1 MAPPCNGIIPPGR
14 RVPSADEICLTR
26 SGFWSSGFGALPPR
40 SSQALARQLD
50 AVGVVNEAIEDGVG
64 VGGIADDLMPGG
76 DGKLR
81 GDDRRSAPI
90 ALFENFEQVVTGAG
104 VERFEPEVVENEQI
118 GATKGFDEARMAAV
132 ATREREVFAELGP
145 AMIDDG
151 AIVAAGLLAD
161 GASQPA
167 FADAG
172 RADEGEIVVG
182 VDPLT
187 LGELLEQG
195 AVEPARG
202 EVIYV
207 LDARG
212 LAEFC
217 GAQPRRQPFV
227 APKRSLPIEQQGEP
241 VMAIE
246 SLRFVVLAKFGEGLG
261 HSVKAEGVELVERR
275 MFEQG
280 RFS

>member
-1 MAPPCNGIIPPGR
+1 M
-14 RVPSADEICLTR
+14 T
-26 SGFWSSGFGALPPR
+26 PR
-40 SSQALARQLD
+40 ASQALARQLD

-64 VGGIADDLMPGG
+64 VGGIADDLMPGRH
-76 DGKLR
+76 GKLR

-90 ALFENFEQVVTGAG
+90 ALFEDFEQVVAGAG
-104 VERFEPEVVENEQI
+104 VERFEAEVVENEQI

-132 ATREREVFAELGP
+132 AARERQLFAELGP
-145 AMIDDG
+145 AMIDDR

-161 GASQPA
+161 GASEPTFPGSA
-167 FADAG
+167 

-195 AVEPARG
+195 AVEPARSAI
-202 EVIYV
+202 IYV

-227 APKRSLPIEQQGEP
+227 APKRGLPIEQQGDQSWRSSP
-241 VMAIE
+241 FASSFWASSAKALAIP
-246 SLRFVVLAKFGEGLG
+246 
-261 HSVKAEGVELVERR
+261 
-275 MFEQG
+275 
-280 RFS
+280 